1 MLNKKTIYILP
12 GNAPTLNAYDKWE
25 QENQAGTDKPVKQAG
40 IDLVAAYRALITS
53 FVRCDVSSKIEDA
66 ADKSEY

>member
-25 QENQAGTDKPVKQAG
+25 QENQAATDKPAKQDG

-53 FVRCDVSSKIEDA
+53 FVRCDVGAKIEEA
-66 ADKSEY
+66 AGKNAY